1 MQEELIKWAINNKF
15 RIFDFTIGNEP
26 YKKIWTNDVIKI
38 FFHIKLISIRGLL
51 FIMVFNFSKLIKQN
65 KSLRR
70 FFMTITS
77 SNKKRPKMNIAL
89 TLHRVVKSEKIP
101 LKS

>member
-1 MQEELIKWAINNKF
+1 MGLTSNSRFYFIFPTYESGEWGKYSPGRILQEELIKWAIHNKF
-15 RIFDFTIGNEP
+15 RIFDFTIGNES

-70 FFMTITS
+70 FFM
-77 SNKKRPKMNIAL
+77 A
-89 TLHRVVKSEKIP
+89 H
-101 LKS
+101 